1 MASSS
6 PPRRLRSG
14 GSLVAPAPPK
24 PLTPAELAQKG
35 IDDLIKYVAEDP
47 ATIEYESIVRKKGAA
62 PAPVAGKPMVELKE
76 IFSEMLT
83 NPDLQTQ
90 KDKSKLQFDRLQ
102 EQYKITQGGIPVVGI
117 KPNQKYVSCK
127 EDYEVAL
134 FPVCKKLQA
143 ALTVSLKDLRDTQTA
158 KIKAANPIKDPAT
171 LRSINDKVA
180 ESGLVPKPIIFK
192 PDRQSPRFQ
201 QLPD

>member
-1 MASSS
+1 
-6 PPRRLRSG
+6 
-14 GSLVAPAPPK
+14 V
-24 PLTPAELAQKG
+24 
-35 IDDLIKYVAEDP
+35 
-47 ATIEYESIVRKKGAA
+47 
-62 PAPVAGKPMVELKE
+62 
-76 IFSEMLT
+76 
-83 NPDLQTQ
+83 
-90 KDKSKLQFDRLQ
+90 
-102 EQYKITQGGIPVVGI
+102 
-117 KPNQKYVSCK
+117 PNQKYVSCK

-180 ESGLVPKPIIFK
+180 ESGLIPEPKPIIFK